1 MSEAKISFLIVDDDA
16 SIRSSLSYI
25 LSEFGHSVRSAADG
39 FTALSEIRAGL
50 PDIIITDL
58 NMPGM
63 SGFEFISL
71 IRRRFPAIQMIAMT
85 GEFPGDGSEPGLAA
99 DAFYEKGS
107 SLISLFQI
115 VENMAH
121 PSLLPAFRHP
131 GTSASIW
138 IPNDAQ
144 NLSEEGYAIIT
155 CPECQKTFP
164 IPLGETID
172 PVHETTCLYCHRLI
186 HYSVAHPA
194 EPTSPKKIEAKRHT
208 DS

>member
-1 MSEAKISFLIVDDDA
+1 MSEAKINFLIVDDDV
-16 SIRSSLSYI
+16 SVRSSLSYI
-25 LSEFGHSVRSAADG
+25 LAEFGHTVRSAADG
-39 FTALSEIRAGL
+39 FTALSEIRTEL

-71 IRRRFPAIQMIAMT
+71 IRRRFPDIQMIAMT
-85 GEFPGDGSEPGLAA
+85 GEFPGDGMDPGLA

-107 SLISLFQI
+107 SLISLFQL
-115 VENMAH
+115 VETMAH
-121 PSLLPAFRHP
+121 PSRLPAFRHP
-131 GTSASIW
+131 GTSAPIW
-138 IPNDAQ
+138 IPDNSPA
-144 NLSEEGYAIIT
+144 EESYVLVT

-164 IPLGETID
+164 MALGDTID
-172 PVHETTCLYCHRLI
+172 PIHETTCLYCRRLI

-194 EPTSPKKIEAKRHT
+194 DPTVPQKTALQPT